1 MQYVYC
7 PLMKL
12 VSETFLK
19 NLNKFNCESWQS
31 QFKLEYFLWAPFL
44 FVDANAGLDVK
55 THHCHHYLR
64 DHCHKSGLV
73 CVIIV
78 IIVIIPGWYVS
89 SLSLLS

>member
-1 MQYVYC
+1 MQIMQYVYC

-44 FVDANAGLDVK
+44 FVDAEAGLDVK
-55 THHCHHYLR
+55 TR
-64 DHCHKSGLV
+64 DYD
-73 CVIIV
+73 I
-78 IIVIIPGWYVS
+78 S
-89 SLSLLS
+89 SLSSLSQGSLS